1 MRHLVWI
8 WAALVGP
15 LIASTLIGGPTG
27 LLPHLVYHPVYSALS
42 VAGIY
47 AAIRVRSSASSGAQQ
62 FSALVV
68 AVAVVVII
76 LGQLGQELAVLTHGG
91 LHAGGS
97 VLTEPFHVASAMVSL
112 AGVVAAGVMLIVL
125 TALTVTSR
133 RRAAL

>member
-1 MRHLVWI
+1 MRYLA
-8 WAALVGP
+8 WAWAGLFGP
-15 LIASTLIGGPTG
+15 LVASMLIGGPMG

-47 AAIRVRSSASSGAQQ
+47 AAMRVRSSTSSRAQQ
-62 FSALVV
+62 FSAL
-68 AVAVVVII
+68 AVAAAVVTII

-91 LHAGGS
+91 LHAGAS

-112 AGVVAAGVMLIVL
+112 AGIVAAGVMLIVL
-125 TALTVTSR
+125 TAMTVASR

>member
-15 LIASTLIGGPTG
+15 LIASTLIGGPMG

-133 RRAAL
+133 RPAAL

>member
-15 LIASTLIGGPTG
+15 LIASTLIGGPMG